1 MDTNYKDKLS
11 GVFPPCMTI
20 FNENEEVAYDKIAK
34 NIERYNQTKLKGYM
48 PLGSNGEFRSLNDE
62 ESVKIIGV
70 YEKYRAKGK
79 TLIAGVARESA
90 KTTIEF
96 IKKIADKGVDFATIL
111 PPYYFVNFMTDDA
124 LIKYYTTI
132 ADQSPIPVM
141 MYNAPKFSAGLTY
154 STHLVSVLAMHPNI
168 AGLKDT
174 SKENISVYIN
184 AVPKGANYY
193 VLAGTIEKFY
203 NGLVAGAIGG
213 VLSIANYL
221 PDMCCKLQ
229 ELYKSGNLEEAQKLD
244 VYARQLSKNAAGD
257 YGVAGVKAAMD
268 LLGYY
273 GGNPRVPVLPMND
286 KAKAELKA
294 VLEKEGLL

>member
-1 MDTNYKDKLS
+1 MGTNYKEKLS

-20 FNENEEVAYDKIAK
+20 FDAHEEVAYDKIAQ

-48 PLGSNGEFRSLNDE
+48 PLGSNGEFRSLTDE
-62 ESVKIIGV
+62 EAVKIVEV
-70 YEKYRAKGK
+70 YQKYMAKDK

-90 KTTIEF
+90 KITLEF

-111 PPYYFVNFMTDDA
+111 PPHYFVNFMTDDA

-132 ADQSPIPVM
+132 ADQSPIPIM
-141 MYNAPKFSAGLTY
+141 MYNAPKFAAGLTY

-174 SKENISVYIN
+174 SKEDIAIYIN

-193 VLAGTIEKFY
+193 VMAGTIEKFY
-203 NGLVAGAIGG
+203 KGLVAGAIGG

-221 PDMCCKLQ
+221 PELCCQLQ
-229 ELYKSGNLEEAQKLD
+229 EVYEAGNLAEAQRLD
-244 VYARQLSKNAAGD
+244 QYARTLSKNAAGN

-268 LLGYY
+268 LLGYC
-273 GGNPRVPVLPMND
+273 GGNPRLPVLPMD
-286 KAKAELKA
+286 DQAKAELQA
-294 VLEKEGLL
+294 VLKKEGLI

>member
-1 MDTNYKDKLS
+1 
-11 GVFPPCMTI
+11 MTI
-20 FNENEEVAYDKIAK
+20 FDENEEVAYDKIAK
-34 NIERYNQTKLKGYM
+34 NIERYNQTHLKGYM
-48 PLGSNGEFRSLNDE
+48 PLGSNGEFRSLTDE
-62 ESVKIIGV
+62 ESVKIIDV
-70 YEKYRAKGK
+70 YQKYKVPGK
-79 TLIAGVARESA
+79 TLIVGVMRESA

-96 IKKIADKGVDFATIL
+96 IKKIADKGADFATIL
-111 PPYYFVNFMTDDA
+111 PPHYFVSFMTDDA

-132 ADQSPIPVM
+132 ADRSPIPVM
-141 MYNAPKFSAGLTY
+141 MYNAPKFSAGLTF

-174 SKENISVYIN
+174 SKEDISIYIN
-184 AVPKGANYY
+184 VVPKGANYY

-203 NGLVAGAIGG
+203 KGLVAGAIGG

-229 ELYKSGNLEEAQKLD
+229 ALYESGNLKEAQKLD

-268 LLGYY
+268 LLGYH
-273 GGNPRVPVLPMND
+273 GGNPRIPVLPIND
-286 KAKAELKA
+286 EAKAELKA
-294 VLEKEGLL
+294 VLEKEGLI

>member
-1 MDTNYKDKLS
+1 MDTNYRDKLS

-20 FNENEEVAYDKIAK
+20 FDENEEVAYAKIAK

-62 ESVKIIGV
+62 ESVKIIEV
-70 YEKYRAKGK
+70 YQKYRTKDK
-79 TLIAGVARESA
+79 TLIAGVMRESA

-96 IKKIADKGVDFATIL
+96 IKKIADKSVDFATIL
-111 PPYYFVNFMTDDA
+111 PPHYFVNFMTDDA
-124 LIKYYTTI
+124 LIKYYEMI
-132 ADQSPIPVM
+132 ADQSPIPIM
-141 MYNAPKFSAGLTY
+141 MYNAPKFSAELTF
-154 STHLVSVLAMHPNI
+154 STHLVSVLAPHPNI

-174 SKENISVYIN
+174 SKEDIAIYIN

-203 NGLVAGAIGG
+203 KGLVAGAIGG

-221 PDMCCKLQ
+221 PEICCKLQ
-229 ELYKSGNLEEAQKLD
+229 ELYESGNLEEAQKLD
-244 VYARQLSKNAAGD
+244 VYARQLSKNAAGN

-286 KAKAELKA
+286 QAKAELKA
-294 VLEKEGLL
+294 VLEKEGLI

>member
-1 MDTNYKDKLS
+1 
-11 GVFPPCMTI
+11 MTI
-20 FNENEEVAYDKIAK
+20 FDENEEVAYDKIAK

-221 PDMCCKLQ
+221 PDMCCKLH

-294 VLEKEGLL
+294 VLEKERLL